1 MQVGAL
7 SRGIGRNL
15 ASMHRLAAVLVIFS
29 LGLVP
34 VAVATA
40 QIGPNVPAPLIEEP
54 PPPPPAPNDF
64 DEGGISTLQKV
75 LIFSSAALV
84 LAAIAFVIVRD
95 ARRAAP
101 VDGNKRDS
109 KPGAG
114 EGAGGSAK
122 SARERERRQRAKRAK
137 TKAARR
143 QRKRNR
149 PH

>member
-1 MQVGAL
+1 
-7 SRGIGRNL
+7 
-15 ASMHRLAAVLVIFS
+15 MHRLAAVLVILS

-34 VAVATA
+34 VSVATA

-64 DEGGISTLQKV
+64 DEGGISTVQKV
-75 LIFSSAALV
+75 LIFGSAALV

-101 VDGNKRDS
+101 VDEHKRERRSDS
-109 KPGAG
+109 AQ
-114 EGAGGSAK
+114 GAGGSAK
-122 SARERERRQRAKRAK
+122 AARERERQQRAKRSKA
-137 TKAARR
+137 KAARQ